1 MSSKNLNVKAIQ
13 HELATFD
20 LSPEREQIDEL
31 LAAQDRDREAIERAE
46 TKIGDLRAEITRLRD
61 EREDDPRVTNSLR
74 SGDVIDE
81 IQTDVDKLRAQ
92 IDQLNASRVK
102 IEQEMRDR
110 SLQIGAAK
118 DRLRARLGE
127 IGSDAVNALEI
138 EAIEAIACLAS
149 VYANIEALRHS
160 IDARGAAHLS
170 LRISLVLK
178 ETWLHWP
185 HVRNKSEPVSPDLL
199 TALAAGSEPVS
210 LSGGRIEE
218 TVRLPSP

>member
-1 MSSKNLNVKAIQ
+1 MSTENLSASAIQ
-13 HELATFD
+13 HALATFD
-20 LSPEREQIDEL
+20 LSPEREQIEEL
-31 LAAQDRDREAIERAE
+31 LAAQTNDREAIDRAE
-46 TKIGDLRAEITRLRD
+46 TKIGELRAEITRLRD
-61 EREDDPRVTNSLR
+61 EREDDPRVTDALR

-81 IQTDVDKLRAQ
+81 IQTDAPKLRAQ

-102 IEQEMRDR
+102 IENEMRGR

-118 DRLRARLGE
+118 DRLRARLSE
-127 IGSDAVNALEI
+127 IGADAIQALEI

-149 VYANIEALRHS
+149 VYADIEALRHS
-160 IDARGAAHLS
+160 IGARGAANLS
-170 LRISLVLK
+170 LRLSLVLK

-185 HVRNKSEPVSPDLL
+185 HVRNKSEPVSPDIL
-199 TALAAGSEPVS
+199 TALAAGSEPID